1 MYRHPLNE
9 ESIEAIEKLADV
21 TKDDKKKKKKKAR
34 RGWKKSRKRR
44 RPGRMRLIWQC

>member
-21 TKDDKKKKKKKAR
+21 TKDDKKKKKKRQEGA
-34 RGWKKSRKRR
+34 
-44 RPGRMRLIWQC
+44 GRSLEKEEDREE